1 MRANRLEVSGVL
13 QDMTAIALAPVRVA
27 GLEWKGAAR
36 VAVERSTEL
45 AVREVYDAHFGRL
58 VGWATPLLS
67 DRDLAHDVATDAFIK
82 LVKHWD
88 SVVDPRA
95 WLYTAAAN
103 QIRDHWRKRGREAAA
118 YNRFMAGS
126 QVDVDTAM
134 PEADAATRITV
145 RQAIEA
151 LPERFRM
158 PVLLHYYADLS
169 VAQVAQSLGKSEGA
183 VKRDLFDARKL
194 LRQQLEGV
202 R

>member
-1 MRANRLEVSGVL
+1 M
-13 QDMTAIALAPVRVA
+13 
-27 GLEWKGAAR
+27 
-36 VAVERSTEL
+36 VAVASSTEA

-82 LVKHWD
+82 LINHWD
-88 SVVDPRA
+88 TVIDPRA

-103 QIRDHWRKRGREAAA
+103 QIRDHWRKRGRESIA
-118 YNRFMAGS
+118 YNRFAGGAPVGEDS
-126 QVDVDTAM
+126 AVPDSDTA
-134 PEADAATRITV
+134 ERLTV
-145 RQAIEA
+145 RKAVES
-151 LPERFRM
+151 LPERYRM

-169 VAQVAQSLGKSEGA
+169 VAQVARNIGKSEGA

-194 LRQQLEGV
+194 LRAQLGGT